1 MLVHGLVFLAALAIK
16 QDRTPLRS
24 GCEAGD
30 ETIATLPAGTPVE
43 VRFRVADGS
52 DCFKISA
59 TVNGKPVVGYVGS
72 SALSNVDQFEQQRNA
87 AVSLDSSRALNPAA
101 AASKVEAESKKVAAR
116 SGDPALQQASQLIEA
131 NQPSRALEI
140 LEPLLKRNP
149 KNPDLLLLAGLAAYR
164 ADQARTALDYW
175 KQSLDLAPNDALTRI
190 YDKVRRESES
200 DRSGDKLY
208 GLHVALRY
216 EGQTLPADTAR
227 AVVATL
233 DEEFSRV
240 SSLLGCWADERIVA
254 IVQSRDAYLRSTG
267 AAEWSGGQY
276 DGRIHISWMEGTDVS
291 PEIRRRL
298 AHELVHACLTNLS
311 AGGPPAPAWLQE
323 GLAQKLSGD
332 TLSTA
337 SRDRLRALAEARQ
350 IPRLEDLRQNWSRL
364 STENARI
371 AYNLALAAADA
382 LYENFSSYGI
392 RNVVSNPQI
401 LEQVTAEIDKKLGL

>member
-1 MLVHGLVFLAALAIK
+1 MLVHGLVFLAALTVKLDQTA
-16 QDRTPLRS
+16 LRS
-24 GCEAGD
+24 GCEASD
-30 ETIATLPAGTPVE
+30 ETIASMPAGTPVE
-43 VRFRVADGS
+43 IRFRVADGS

-59 TVNGKPVVGYVGS
+59 TVNGKAVVGYVAA
-72 SALSNVDQFEQQRNA
+72 SALSDVEQFEKQRTA
-87 AVSLDSSRALNPAA
+87 AVPLDSSRALNP
-101 AASKVEAESKKVAAR
+101 VEAESKKVVAR
-116 SGDPALQQASQLIEA
+116 SSDPELQRASQLLEA
-131 NQPSRALEI
+131 NQPTRALEI
-140 LEPLLKRNP
+140 LQPMLKRDP

-175 KQSLDLAPNDALTRI
+175 KQSLDLKPNDSLSRI
-190 YDKVRRESES
+190 YDKVRRESEA
-200 DRSGDKLY
+200 DRSGDKIY

-227 AVVATL
+227 AVVSTL

-240 SSLLGCWADERIVA
+240 SSLLGCWTDERIVA
-254 IVQSRDAYLRSTG
+254 IVQSREAYLRSTG

-291 PEIRRRL
+291 REMRRRL

-311 AGGPPAPAWLQE
+311 AGGSPAPAWLQE

-332 TLSTA
+332 TLSVA
-337 SRDRLRALAEARQ
+337 ARDRLRELAEAHQ
-350 IPRLEDLRQNWSRL
+350 IPRLEDLRQNWSRM

-382 LYENFSSYGI
+382 LYDNYSSYGI
-392 RNVVSNPQI
+392 RNVVGNPQV
-401 LEQVTAEIDKKLGL
+401 LQQVTADLDKKLGL

>member
-1 MLVHGLVFLAALAIK
+1 MLVHGLVFLAALTVK
-16 QDRTPLRS
+16 LDQTQLRS
-24 GCEAGD
+24 GCEASA
-30 ETIATLPAGTPVE
+30 ETIATLAAGTPVE

-59 TVNGKPVVGYVGS
+59 SVNGHAVAGYLDA
-72 SALSNVDQFEQQRNA
+72 SALSNVAQFEQQRTA
-87 AVSLDSSRALNPAA
+87 AVSLDSSRALNP
-101 AASKVEAESKKVAAR
+101 VEAESKKVVAR
-116 SGDPALQQASQLIEA
+116 SGDPDLQRASQLLEA
-131 NQPSRALEI
+131 NQPTRALEI
-140 LEPLLKRNP
+140 LEPMLKRDF

-164 ADQARTALDYW
+164 ADEARTALDYW
-175 KQSLDLAPNDALTRI
+175 SQSLDLKPNDSLSRI
-190 YDKVRRESES
+190 YDKVRRELEA
-200 DRSGDKLY
+200 DRSGDKLL

-227 AVVATL
+227 ALVSTL

-254 IVQSRDAYLRSTG
+254 IVQSREAYLRSTG

-291 PEIRRRL
+291 REMRRRL

-332 TLSTA
+332 TLSRA
-337 SRDRLRALAEARQ
+337 SRDRLRQLAEAHQ

-364 STENARI
+364 STENALL

-382 LYENFSSYGI
+382 LYDNYSSYGI
-392 RNVVSNPQI
+392 RNVVSNPQV
-401 LEQVTAEIDKKLGL
+401 LQQVTAELDKLLGL

>member
-1 MLVHGLVFLAALAIK
+1 MLVHGLVFLAALAVK
-16 QDRTPLRS
+16 QDQTPLRS
-24 GCEAGD
+24 GCEAAD
-30 ETIATLPAGTPVE
+30 ETIATLHVGTPVE

-59 TVNGKPVVGYVGS
+59 TVDGKPLVGYVPA

-87 AVSLDSSRALNPAA
+87 AVSLDSSRALNP
-101 AASKVEAESKKVAAR
+101 VEAESKKVVAR
-116 SGDPALQQASQLIEA
+116 SGNPAVQQASQLIEA
-131 NQPSRALEI
+131 NQPTRALEV
-140 LEPLLKRNP
+140 LEPLLKRDP

-175 KQSLDLAPNDALTRI
+175 KQSLDLAPNDGLQRI
-190 YDKVRRESES
+190 YDKVRRESQA

-233 DEEFSRV
+233 DQEFSRV

-254 IVQSRDAYLRSTG
+254 IVQNREAYLRTTG

-298 AHELVHACLTNLS
+298 AHELVHACITNLS

-332 TLSTA
+332 TLSSVA
-337 SRDRLRALAEARQ
+337 RDRLRELAESHQ
-350 IPRLEDLRQNWSRL
+350 IPRLEDLRQNWSL
-364 STENARI
+364 MSTENARI
-371 AYNLALAAADA
+371 AYNLALAAADS
-382 LYENFSSYGI
+382 LYNDFSSYGI

-401 LEQVTAEIDKKLGL
+401 LRQVTAELDKKLGL

>member
-1 MLVHGLVFLAALAIK
+1 MLVHGLLFLAALAVK
-16 QDRTPLRS
+16 QDQTPLRS
-24 GCEAGD
+24 GCESED
-30 ETIATLPAGTPVE
+30 ETIATLSAGTPVE

-59 TVNGKPVVGYVGS
+59 TVDGKPLVGYVPA

-87 AVSLDSSRALNPAA
+87 AVSLDSSRALSP
-101 AASKVEAESKKVAAR
+101 VEAESKKVVAR
-116 SGDPALQQASQLIEA
+116 TGNPALQQASQLIEA
-131 NQPSRALEI
+131 NQPTRALEI
-140 LEPLLKRNP
+140 LEPLLKRDP

-175 KQSLDLAPNDALTRI
+175 KQSLDLAPNDGLQRI
-190 YDKVRRESES
+190 YDKVRGESQA
-200 DRSGDKLY
+200 DRSGEKLY

-216 EGQTLPADTAR
+216 EGQTLPPDTAR
-227 AVVATL
+227 AVVTTL
-233 DEEFSRV
+233 DQEFSRV

-254 IVQSRDAYLRSTG
+254 IVQSREAYLRTTG

-276 DGRIHISWMEGTDVS
+276 DGRIHISWMDGTDVS

-298 AHELVHACLTNLS
+298 AHELVHACITNLS

-332 TLSTA
+332 TLSSA
-337 SRDRLRALAEARQ
+337 ARDRLRELAESHK
-350 IPRLEDLRQNWSRL
+350 IPRLEDLRQNWSL
-364 STENARI
+364 MSTENARI
-371 AYNLALAAADA
+371 AYNLALAAADS
-382 LYENFSSYGI
+382 LYNDFSSYGI

-401 LEQVTAEIDKKLGL
+401 LRQVTAELDKKLGL

>member
-1 MLVHGLVFLAALAIK
+1 MLPHGLVLLAALAVK
-16 QDRTPLRS
+16 QDQTPLRS
-24 GCEAGD
+24 GCEASD
-30 ETIATLPAGTPVE
+30 EAIATLPAGTPVE

-59 TVNGKPVVGYVGS
+59 TVNGQAVIGYVPA

-87 AVSLDSSRALNPAA
+87 AASLDSSRALNP
-101 AASKVEAESKKVAAR
+101 VEAESKKVVAR
-116 SGDPALQQASQLIEA
+116 SGDPALQKASQLIEA
-131 NQPSRALEI
+131 NQPTRALEI
-140 LEPLLKRNP
+140 LEPLLKRDA

-164 ADQARTALDYW
+164 ADQSRTALDYW
-175 KQSLDLAPNDALTRI
+175 QQSLDLTPNDALQRI
-190 YDKVRRESES
+190 YDKVRRESQA

-227 AVVATL
+227 ALVATL
-233 DEEFSRV
+233 DQEFSRV

-254 IVQSRDAYLRSTG
+254 IVQSREAYLRTTG

-276 DGRIHISWMEGTDVS
+276 DGRIHISWMDGTDVS

-298 AHELVHACLTNLS
+298 AHELVHACITNLS

-337 SRDRLRALAEARQ
+337 ARDRLRELAESHQ
-350 IPRLEDLRQNWSRL
+350 IPRLEDLRQNWSRM

-382 LYENFSSYGI
+382 LYGDFYSYGI
-392 RNVVSNPQI
+392 RNVVTNPQI
-401 LEQVTAEIDKKLGL
+401 RQQVTAELDKKLGL

>member
-1 MLVHGLVFLAALAIK
+1 MLVHGLVFLAALTVK
-16 QDRTPLRS
+16 LDQTPLRS
-24 GCEAGD
+24 GCEASD
-30 ETIATLPAGTPVE
+30 ETIASLPAGTPVE

-59 TVNGKPVVGYVGS
+59 TVEGKAVIGYVGA
-72 SALSNVDQFEQQRNA
+72 SALSDVDQFERQRNA
-87 AVSLDSSRALNPAA
+87 AVSLDSSRALNP
-101 AASKVEAESKKVAAR
+101 VEAESKKVVAR
-116 SGDPALQQASQLIEA
+116 SSDPELQRASQLLEA
-131 NQPSRALEI
+131 NQPTRALEI
-140 LEPLLKRNP
+140 LEPMLKRDS

-164 ADQARTALDYW
+164 ADQAHVALDYW
-175 KQSLDLAPNDALTRI
+175 KQSLDLKPNDSLARI
-190 YDKVRRESES
+190 YDKVRRESEA
-200 DRSGDKLY
+200 DRSGDKIY

-227 AVVATL
+227 ALVSTL

-254 IVQSRDAYLRSTG
+254 IVQSREAYLRSTG

-276 DGRIHISWMEGTDVS
+276 DGRIHISWMDGTDVS
-291 PEIRRRL
+291 REMRRRL

-332 TLSTA
+332 TLSVA
-337 SRDRLRALAEARQ
+337 ARDHLRELAEAHQ

-371 AYNLALAAADA
+371 AYNLALSAADA
-382 LYENFSSYGI
+382 LYDNYSSYGI
-392 RNVVSNPQI
+392 RNVVSNPQV
-401 LEQVTAEIDKKLGL
+401 LQQVTADLDKKLGL

>member
-1 MLVHGLVFLAALAIK
+1 MLVHGLLLLAALAVK
-16 QDRTPLRS
+16 QDQTPLRS
-24 GCEAGD
+24 GCEAAD

-52 DCFKISA
+52 DCFKIAA
-59 TVNGKPVVGYVGS
+59 TVDGKPVVGYVPA

-87 AVSLDSSRALNPAA
+87 AVSLDSSRALNP
-101 AASKVEAESKKVAAR
+101 VEVESKKVAAR
-116 SGDPALQQASQLIEA
+116 SGDPALKQASQLIEA
-131 NQPSRALEI
+131 NQPTRALEI
-140 LEPLLKRNP
+140 LEPMLKRDP

-175 KQSLDLAPNDALTRI
+175 KQSLDLAPNDALERI
-190 YDKVRRESES
+190 YYKVRRESQA

-216 EGQTLPADTAR
+216 EGQTLPVDTAR

-233 DEEFSRV
+233 DQEFSRV
-240 SSLLGCWADERIVA
+240 SSLLGCWAGERIVA
-254 IVQSRDAYLRSTG
+254 IVQSREAYLRTTG

-276 DGRIHISWMEGTDVS
+276 DGRIHISWMDGTDVS

-298 AHELVHACLTNLS
+298 AHELVHACITNLS
-311 AGGPPAPAWLQE
+311 VGGPPAPAWLQE

-337 SRDRLRALAEARQ
+337 ARDRLRELAEAHK
-350 IPRLEDLRQNWSRL
+350 IPRLEDLRQNWSRM

-382 LYENFSSYGI
+382 LYDNFYSYGI
-392 RNVVSNPQI
+392 RNVVTNPQI
-401 LEQVTAEIDKKLGL
+401 LQQVTAEIDKKLGL

>member
-1 MLVHGLVFLAALAIK
+1 M
-16 QDRTPLRS
+16 
-24 GCEAGD
+24 
-30 ETIATLPAGTPVE
+30 E

-59 TVNGKPVVGYVGS
+59 TVNGQPVVGYVPA

-87 AVSLDSSRALNPAA
+87 AASLDSSRALNP
-101 AASKVEAESKKVAAR
+101 VEAESKKLVAR
-116 SGDPALQQASQLIEA
+116 SGDPALKQASQLIEA
-131 NQPSRALEI
+131 NQPTRALEI
-140 LEPLLKRNP
+140 LEPMLKRDP

-175 KQSLDLAPNDALTRI
+175 KQSLDLAPNDALSRI
-190 YDKVRRESES
+190 YDKVRGESQA

-208 GLHVALRY
+208 GLRVALRY

-233 DEEFSRV
+233 DQEFSRV
-240 SSLLGCWADERIVA
+240 SSLLGCWAGERIVA
-254 IVQSRDAYLRSTG
+254 IVQSREAYLRTTG

-276 DGRIHISWMEGTDVS
+276 DGRIHISWMEGTEVS
-291 PEIRRRL
+291 SEMRRRL
-298 AHELVHACLTNLS
+298 AHELVHACITNLS

-337 SRDRLRALAEARQ
+337 ARDRLRELAEAHK
-350 IPRLEDLRQNWSRL
+350 IPRLEDLRQNWSRM
-364 STENARI
+364 SSENARI
-371 AYNLALAAADA
+371 AYNLALAAADS
-382 LYENFSSYGI
+382 LYDNFYGYGI
-392 RNVVSNPQI
+392 RNVVTNPQI
-401 LEQVTAEIDKKLGL
+401 LQQVTAEIDKKLGL